1 MSGVYDKQEQ
11 ERIALAAA
19 SLGATVHY
27 GVTVIHGLITGN
39 LAAIAALVTFKSGA
53 TLRLYSGSLICFSA
67 GFTLS
72 LLCGFLSYISQ
83 SAYTGESIERG
94 DSCRRWAIGS
104 GFASFIALA
113 LGGVWAFIIGIG

>member
-83 SAYTGESIERG
+83 SAYTSESIERG